1 MSSEPLTVEPVI
13 FELSSDV
20 VRVSTELNIRFSRPS
35 LCPGS
40 RYWRVEDS
48 SKAVV
53 LNGSKSSND
62 STFTIQKFGKS
73 YKLAFGSADKPTD
86 VGLERIRIEDYSV
99 STELNIKFARP
110 SLCGG
115 SDYWRVED
123 SSSPIKPVVLNGTK
137 SSNDSTFTI
146 QKFGGSY
153 KLVFGSADK
162 PTDIGLQKNIIKRE
176 LRVDGFLPSCEL
188 NY

>member
-1 MSSEPLTVEPVI
+1 MISFLLVAISVVAGQKETVLDSRGNPVKANARYYILSPKEVRMAAITDKSFFDAISCPQRVVMSSEPLTVEPVI

-86 VGLERIRIEDYSV
+86 IGLERIRIEDYRLILSNNSGFAV
-99 STELNIKFARP
+99 SFAP
-110 SLCGG
+110 AQ
-115 SDYWRVED
+115 
-123 SSSPIKPVVLNGTK
+123 
-137 SSNDSTFTI
+137 F
-146 QKFGGSY
+146 
-153 KLVFGSADK
+153 
-162 PTDIGLQKNIIKRE
+162 
-176 LRVDGFLPSCEL
+176 
-188 NY
+188 